1 MSDLKDLAKNPAKLG
16 EWPPVPKLVEIGL
29 FGAHSGQM
37 TGALSLFQGL
47 LQASPE
53 LIPAKLGMA
62 FIDLVTNQFDRAET
76 TIREVLTK
84 KPDHPEAL
92 ALLGLNLALSG
103 RQDEAEPILVEVAK
117 GTGASA
123 ELARFL
129 LTGQ

>member
-1 MSDLKDLAKNPAKLG
+1 VSDLKELAKNPAKLG
-16 EWPPVPKLVEIGL
+16 EWPAIPKLVEIGL
-29 FGAHSGQM
+29 FGAHNGQM
-37 TGALSLFQGL
+37 GGALALFQGL

-62 FIDLVTNQFDRAET
+62 FIDLVTNQFDKAEAA
-76 TIREVLTK
+76 IREVLTK

-92 ALLGLNLALSG
+92 ALLGLDLALSG
-103 RQDEAEPILVEVAK
+103 RQEEAEPILVEVAK
-117 GTGASA
+117 GSGAAA